1 MPLTVEFYFD
11 LSSPW
16 TCLAFH
22 NIQPII
28 KDNGA
33 EIIWKPFLVGGVF
46 NAVNQDVYAAREN
59 PDNRKF
65 VHSFRVLKDW
75 AKLAGLPMNFP
86 SEHHPVKSVHAMR
99 VCCALEDD
107 QAALHKFA
115 TAAFNAYYGEQR
127 NLDDPQVL
135 IAIANEGGLDGAA
148 LQKHRSKRSRTGCAP
163 IQRRRLPAVL
173 MARRAYLYP
182 LARAKECISAM
193 TSCRWLTGRLN
204 RVQYNIESP
213 FPFVSSAVETK
224 WEYQA
229 SRLRSKRTEKSKG

>member
-1 MPLTVEFYFD
+1 MKTIDFYFD

-28 KDNGA
+28 RDNGA
-33 EIIWKPFLVGGVF
+33 AITWKPFLVGGVF

-75 AKLAGLPMNFP
+75 AALAGLPMNFP

-99 VCCALEDD
+99 ICCALEEN
-107 QAALHKFA
+107 QPALHRFA

-135 IAIANEGGLDGAA
+135 IAIANEVG
-148 LQKHRSKRSRTGCAP
+148 T
-163 IQRRRLPAVL
+163 
-173 MARRAYLYP
+173 RRADAAAGDQGPAARQYRGGNCPRCLW
-182 LARAKECISAM
+182 LA
-193 TSCRWLTGRLN
+193 
-204 RVQYNIESP
+204 
-213 FPFVSSAVETK
+213 
-224 WEYQA
+224 
-229 SRLRSKRTEKSKG
+229 

>member
-1 MPLTVEFYFD
+1 MKTVEFYFD

-16 TCLAFH
+16 TYLAFN

-28 KDNGA
+28 EQNGA

-75 AKLAGLPMNFP
+75 AALAGLPMNFP

-99 VCCALEDD
+99 FCCALEDD

-115 TAAFNAYYGEQR
+115 TAAFDAYYGDQR
-127 NLDDPQVL
+127 NLDDPEVL
-135 IAIANEGGLDGAA
+135 IAIANDLGMDGNALAA
-148 LQKHRSKRSRTGCAP
+148 RTQEQT
-163 IQRRRLPAVL
+163 I
-173 MARRAYLYP
+173 
-182 LARAKECISAM
+182 KD
-193 TSCRWLTGRLN
+193 
-204 RVQYNIESP
+204 
-213 FPFVSSAVETK
+213 
-224 WEYQA
+224 
-229 SRLRSKRTEKSKG
+229 RLRANTEEAIDRGAYGSPSIFVPFGDGERMYFGNDQLPLVNWAIKQA